1 MQSGGMFSSVRRQKR
16 YRLEIVSLTDVMTFL
31 LFFFMLFTT
40 FKMEPTGVSV
50 ALPKA
55 ATASSQAAEHIVI
68 TVDRSGKVYFG
79 QLPATLAEVTERTK
93 EALSDNPE
101 TLFIVKADKDIKVD
115 TLVQTL
121 DAVRLAGASRLALGV
136 ERKSR

>member
-1 MQSGGMFSSVRRQKR
+1 MFSSARPRRKAR
-16 YRLEIVSLTDVMTFL
+16 IEIIPMIDVIFYL
-31 LFFFMLFTT
+31 LVFFMLFTT
-40 FKMEPTGVSV
+40 FKVEPTGVNI

-68 TVDRSGKVYFG
+68 TVDRSGKTYFG
-79 QLPATLAEVTERTK
+79 QYPATLAEVTERAR
-93 EALSDNPE
+93 EALAEDPD

-115 TLVQTL
+115 TLVQAL

-136 ERKSR
+136 ERKPR